1 MSTCKTVCDLRRQRA
16 LIVRRM
22 EGRTGDTIVHGR
34 YSIFLREERRT
45 RTTSSFFFTIRLA
58 GRITEEYRS
67 LPPTDMAQKSIDKR
81 PPRLDWRAREK
92 ILCPRP
98 SIRRNREPLLNA
110 ASKALYVGYEILDPK
125 KSSSEP

>member
-1 MSTCKTVCDLRRQRA
+1 MVS
-16 LIVRRM
+16 
-22 EGRTGDTIVHGR
+22 
-34 YSIFLREERRT
+34 Y
-45 RTTSSFFFTIRLA
+45 TIRLA

-98 SIRRNREPLLNA
+98 SIRRNRESLPNA
-110 ASKALYVGYEILDPK
+110 ASKAAYFGYEILDPK
-125 KSSSEP
+125 KSSSEG